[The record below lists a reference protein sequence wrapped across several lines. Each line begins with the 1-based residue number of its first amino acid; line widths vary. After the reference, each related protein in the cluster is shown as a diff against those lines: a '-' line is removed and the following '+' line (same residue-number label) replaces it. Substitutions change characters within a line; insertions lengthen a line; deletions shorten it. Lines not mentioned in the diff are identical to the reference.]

1 MQFLEGVLGWT
12 LVALLAIV
20 SGIVAYRWSA
30 NAGYMRLAD
39 TANHQLDLYAVS
51 LESELSKY
59 ENLPGILE
67 MSGEVF
73 ELLDRP
79 GDAVLVGKLN
89 SKLLNLNVRSG
100 SLGMMLLDAQGAVL
114 SSSNWYE
121 PVNLIGR
128 NLSAESFHAKAM
140 RDGQARTFVVG
151 TARGAPES
159 YFSRAIAR
167 GGQVLGVLAVRIS
180 LEPIESA
187 WIESA
192 AGTPNE
198 RVLVVDGN
206 GVVIISSNPSWR
218 YKSLRTLSAEDRV
231 TLASANR
238 YPAGSLQP
246 LQWTV
251 ERELK
256 YGTQLVRLK
265 DEALPAREAQFISL
279 EQDMAR
285 PGWRLITLSRVASVQ
300 REARNTALGAMACG
314 ALIGLLGLH
323 LLQRRRAMLH
333 RLATREALQRA
344 NDELELRVGERTGEL
359 REANSALIK
368 EIAERVRTEADL
380 RRAQAELVEVSRLAL
395 LGKMSAAISHEINQP
410 LTALRA
416 LADNGLRLL
425 QVGRLQ
431 DVEHKFASIAQL
443 TERMGRITAQL
454 KSFAYKQPAGP
465 SSVRMGGAIAN
476 ALELLRSR
484 IQEEGVEVELHV
496 EECLRVSCDGYRL
509 EQVLV
514 NLLGN
519 AMDAMKDSPVRR
531 ITVTATRNA
540 QKVRVRIADTGTGFS
555 QSVLDRL
562 FEPFFTTKPPGQG
575 LGLGLALSAGIVRE
589 FGSSLQPSNL
599 AGGAAFEFELKIE
612 RETAD
617 A

>member
-1 MQFLEGVLGWT
+1 MLFLEGVLGWT
-12 LVALLAIV
+12 LVASLAAA
-20 SGIVAYRWSA
+20 SGIAAFRWSA

-73 ELLDRP
+73 ELLERP
-79 GDAVLVGKLN
+79 DDAVLAGKLN
-89 SKLLNLNVRSG
+89 RKLLNLNVRSG
-100 SLGMMLLDAQGAVL
+100 SLGMMLLDAQGTVL

-121 PVNLIGR
+121 PASLIGR
-128 NLSAESFHAKAM
+128 NLSAEAFHTKAVH
-140 RDGQARTFVVG
+140 DGQARTFVVG
-151 TARGAPES
+151 AARGAPES

-167 GGQVLGVLAVRIS
+167 GGRVLGVVVVRIS
-180 LEPIESA
+180 LEAIESA

-198 RVLVVDGN
+198 RVLVVDDN
-206 GVVIISSNPSWR
+206 GVVIISSNPAWR
-218 YKSLRTLSAEDRV
+218 YRTLRTLSAEDRV
-231 TLASANR
+231 TLASTAR
-238 YPAGSLQP
+238 YPAGSLEP
-246 LQWTV
+246 LQWTT

-256 YGTQLVRLK
+256 FGTQLVRLRDK
-265 DEALPAREAQFISL
+265 VVAASEALFISQ

-285 PGWRLITLSRVASVQ
+285 PGWRLITLSRVAVVQ
-300 REARNTALGAMACG
+300 REARNTAVGAMACA
-314 ALIGLLGLH
+314 ALIGVLGLH
-323 LLQRRRAMLH
+323 LMQRRRAMLH

-344 NDELELRVGERTGEL
+344 NDELELRVEERTGEL
-359 REANSALIK
+359 RDANSALMK
-368 EIAERVRTEADL
+368 EVAERVRTETHL
-380 RRAQAELVEVSRLAL
+380 RRAQDELVEVSRLAL

-416 LADNGLRLL
+416 LSDNGVRLL
-425 QVGRLQ
+425 KAGRLQ
-431 DVEHKFASIAQL
+431 DVERKFDAIAQL

-454 KSFAYKQPAGP
+454 KSFAYKRQAGP
-465 SSVRMGGAIAN
+465 SWVRMGGAVAN

-484 IQEEGVEVELHV
+484 IHDEGVEVELHV
-496 EECLRVSCDGYRL
+496 QECLRVSCDGYRL

-531 ITVTATRNA
+531 ITVTAA
-540 QKVRVRIADTGTGFS
+540 PVDGKVKVRVADTGTGFA
-555 QSVLDRL
+555 QHVLDRL

-589 FGSSLQPSNL
+589 FGSSLQPYNL
-599 AGGAAFEFELKIE
+599 AGGAAFEFELKME
-612 RETAD
+612 SETAD